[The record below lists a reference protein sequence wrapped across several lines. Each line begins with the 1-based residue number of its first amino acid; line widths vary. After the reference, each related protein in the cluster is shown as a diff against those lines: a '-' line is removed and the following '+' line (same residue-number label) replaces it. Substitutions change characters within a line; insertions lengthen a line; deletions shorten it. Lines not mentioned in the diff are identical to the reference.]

1 MKKMIQNALWR
12 DFIGATLCLVMTF
25 VLLMMVSGC
34 SEDSKSVSS
43 LGGAG
48 EETGIIANSQ
58 YYSIKGSA
66 QRLNQLVNQVVEQ
79 VNEHSDVDFDY
90 HNLGMRV
97 SELDSTTLDTTGVV
111 FYGTFNDATG
121 TFALDSVSLNSPYVM
136 LEVSPHI
143 IDGNEYIWGSWVY
156 TDVFMPSVI
165 VDLRKTSSVNVNKM
179 TTLER
184 FRLVHLFKTGM
195 TFEEAKNQ
203 ADREI
208 LDAFGMSDMQFTF
221 ENIENA
227 EDHDNV
233 ALLNLVD
240 DYLYGRDETRA
251 AVRMLEEYGSFENDS
266 VVIGRWT
273 NWSLNALDGYMRV
286 KEDSLSESAK
296 YDKFLEENFVATLLR
311 LDECSATNE
320 GEAFDVGDRLF
331 NLVCLSGHWTAT
343 LRTINHGDGELTD
356 ERDGKTYKTVSYL
369 IDGDSVTWLAENLMY
384 NSNDGLYSMPAYMAL
399 DSAAIMNSYEKCF
412 AEWTPVVS
420 DDTVLF
426 TLTASD
432 SLKVDSI
439 CVYQQYYPDYEA
451 LYSVMDSLGISG
463 SNIQGICPDGWRLP
477 TANDWLA
484 LLDHVEK
491 EFDTEYWNL
500 ADFLY
505 GAGFDVVTAEERTY
519 FAIKPDSTYEEDKNA
534 SVITFDRGGKWLVL
548 PQVSWSTWALP
559 EGRFSYVRCI
569 KE

>member
-1 MKKMIQNALWR
+1 
-12 DFIGATLCLVMTF
+12 
-25 VLLMMVSGC
+25 
-34 SEDSKSVSS
+34 
-43 LGGAG
+43 
-48 EETGIIANSQ
+48 
-58 YYSIKGSA
+58 
-66 QRLNQLVNQVVEQ
+66 
-79 VNEHSDVDFDY
+79 
-90 HNLGMRV
+90 
-97 SELDSTTLDTTGVV
+97 
-111 FYGTFNDATG
+111 
-121 TFALDSVSLNSPYVM
+121 
-136 LEVSPHI
+136 
-143 IDGNEYIWGSWVY
+143 
-156 TDVFMPSVI
+156 
-165 VDLRKTSSVNVNKM
+165 
-179 TTLER
+179 
-184 FRLVHLFKTGM
+184 
-195 TFEEAKNQ
+195 
-203 ADREI
+203 
-208 LDAFGMSDMQFTF
+208 
-221 ENIENA
+221 
-227 EDHDNV
+227 
-233 ALLNLVD
+233 
-240 DYLYGRDETRA
+240 
-251 AVRMLEEYGSFENDS
+251 
-266 VVIGRWT
+266 
-273 NWSLNALDGYMRV
+273 
-286 KEDSLSESAK
+286 
-296 YDKFLEENFVATLLR
+296 
-311 LDECSATNE
+311 
-320 GEAFDVGDRLF
+320 
-331 NLVCLSGHWTAT
+331 
-343 LRTINHGDGELTD
+343 
-356 ERDGKTYKTVSYL
+356 
-369 IDGDSVTWLAENLMY
+369 VTWLAENLMY

-412 AEWTPVVS
+412 AKWTPVVS